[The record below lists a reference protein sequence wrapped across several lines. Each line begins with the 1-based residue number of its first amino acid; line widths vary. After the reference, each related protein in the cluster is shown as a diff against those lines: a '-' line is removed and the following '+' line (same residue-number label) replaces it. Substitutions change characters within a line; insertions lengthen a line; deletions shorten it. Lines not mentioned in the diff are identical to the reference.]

1 MFFRLVD
8 VWVEISEK
16 IRKLHFLSQATLA
29 NVRRLNLLF
38 RNGYFWFFSH
48 AIPFPQ
54 RKFFSKQTSEGGPS
68 GAKRDENRFQKS
80 SATSIFCGKSA
91 VTLDIFRFFA

>member
-1 MFFRLVD
+1 VD

-54 RKFFSKQTSEGGPS
+54 RKFFPSKLPKAGLPARREMKTGFRSLVRQAFFV
-68 GAKRDENRFQKS
+68 AK
-80 SATSIFCGKSA
+80 
-91 VTLDIFRFFA
+91 VL